1 MTAHQ
6 SDSQP
11 HSAGVERLRRA
22 LTGDGGGLT
31 HDEVLAQLPTYCE
44 AERLGL
50 PVAQQ
55 HPELTAHLDTCPS
68 CTQELV
74 ALQEALSWQEAGPM
88 PLPAGAGQPDLW
100 FLQPRAD
107 RLRQAVT
114 TMTQALVK
122 TLLSSVQQRR
132 LRYQLDPFFDRV
144 AELGGQFRLASAAAP
159 QPLAVDES
167 EPSPSRDLLI
177 ATYLAAEA
185 LSRSLPPA
193 AWTAQPLER
202 TTLALI
208 HQEATRAAQTV
219 GLDGDQAHSFVE
231 HFTTLILHDARS
243 LARSAPIERVEA

>member
-1 MTAHQ
+1 
-6 SDSQP
+6 
-11 HSAGVERLRRA
+11 
-22 LTGDGGGLT
+22 
-31 HDEVLAQLPTYCE
+31 
-44 AERLGL
+44 
-50 PVAQQ
+50 
-55 HPELTAHLDTCPS
+55 
-68 CTQELV
+68 
-74 ALQEALSWQEAGPM
+74 M

-159 QPLAVDES
+159 QPLAVGES
-167 EPSPSRDLLI
+167 EPSPS
-177 ATYLAAEA
+177 YLAAEA

-193 AWTAQPLER
+193 DWTAQPLER

-208 HQEATRAAQTV
+208 SQEATRAAQTV